1 MLYNKG
7 TVDDMLEKQ
16 ERLDMI
22 GRRPPLFIYK
32 DQAETDGEL
41 GRIMAIFD
49 IKKI

>member
-22 GRRPPLFIYK
+22 GRGGGFYIYK
-32 DQAETDGEL
+32 
-41 GRIMAIFD
+41 I
-49 IKKI
+49 